1 MPTKQE
7 EMSKLEKDANELVN
21 NIKSLDVAVRS
32 YKTAK
37 ESLEDIKSKLENFI
51 DSTNELSHKSHQV
64 INKLIDIGSAELEN
78 QLNSIL
84 KQIQD
89 DSAKINKRLDYSEKL
104 EKKKTK
110 MVFVFLIS
118 GFSIIS
124 ILQVLVLVL
133 K

>member
-7 EMSKLEKDANELVN
+7 EMSLLEKDANDLVN
-21 NIKSLDVAVRS
+21 NIKSLHETVGS

-37 ESLEDIKSKLENFI
+37 ESLNSIKEQLESFI
-51 DSTNELSHKSHQV
+51 SSTNDLSHKSHQI

-78 QLNSIL
+78 LLNNIL
-84 KQIQD
+84 KQVDD
-89 DSAKINKRLDYSEKL
+89 DSDKLHKRLDVYEKQD
-104 EKKKTK
+104 KKKNK
-110 MVFVFLIS
+110 MMLVLMIS

-124 ILQVLVLVL
+124 ILQILSLLL